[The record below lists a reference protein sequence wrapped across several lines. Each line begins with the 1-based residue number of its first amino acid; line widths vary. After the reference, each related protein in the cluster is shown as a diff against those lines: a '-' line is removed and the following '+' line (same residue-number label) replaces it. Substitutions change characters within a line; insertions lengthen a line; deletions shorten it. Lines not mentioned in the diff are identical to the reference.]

1 MIHGA
6 KSTTTGQSLFGGQSS
21 DNTSDR
27 QFNPN
32 EDPDKSNK
40 QKQNYQAKPDNFTIN
55 TSGREKSMSSKYTL
69 KTKQKAIFEALSSF
83 DINKL
88 KSILQRIE
96 LADSLNLPDL
106 FDDDGHNLLHRAAY
120 DNTFRISEY
129 LIMYYKQR
137 LA

>member
-1 MIHGA
+1 
-6 KSTTTGQSLFGGQSS
+6 
-21 DNTSDR
+21 
-27 QFNPN
+27 
-32 EDPDKSNK
+32 
-40 QKQNYQAKPDNFTIN
+40 
-55 TSGREKSMSSKYTL
+55 MSSKYTL

-137 LA
+137 LAQHLKQVFKDKYGISGQDQ